1 MRTICASLM
10 AATLLVSSA
19 IAAPLPAGK
28 PAGVKEA
35 AVLGPN
41 VFLVLL
47 GAGVIIGGITL
58 AVSNNGNDGVTTP
71 TTTGTGAGLP

>member
-10 AATLLVSSA
+10 AVTLLVSGSV
-19 IAAPLPAGK
+19 AAPLPAGK

-71 TTTGTGAGLP
+71 TTTGTAGLP